1 MRRFTL
7 LAIIGLLAVLTA
19 ATIYQVV
26 LVQGK
31 PREFPG
37 PGLTGDDRII
47 LRDLTGQFRTDA
59 IATLREVGLRYRVVP
74 AGETPLDDRVA
85 SQSPSPG
92 TLLDEGAEV
101 VIEVRCRPRPC
112 PAPGEGEEIVD
123 PCGCATA

>member
-7 LAIIGLLAVLTA
+7 ITIIALFAALTA

-26 LVQGK
+26 LVKDK

-47 LRDLTGQFRTDA
+47 LRDLTGLSRGEA
-59 IATLREVGLRYRVVP
+59 IATLEGVGLRYRVTP
-74 AGETPLDDRVA
+74 AGEAPLDDRVA
-85 SQSPSPG
+85 AQAPSPG

-101 VIEVRCRPRPC
+101 VIEVRCRPKPC
-112 PAPGEGEEIVD
+112 PAPGDGEEIVD
-123 PCGCATA
+123 PCSCATA